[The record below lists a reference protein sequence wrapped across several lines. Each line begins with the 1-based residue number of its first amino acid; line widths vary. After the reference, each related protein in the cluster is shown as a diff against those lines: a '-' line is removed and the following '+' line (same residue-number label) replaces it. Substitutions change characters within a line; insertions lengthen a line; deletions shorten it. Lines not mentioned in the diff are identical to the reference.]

1 MATEGISSGSS
12 YLRVGSVFGST
23 KELRSAVA
31 RAYLATGHGFRA
43 SGKGGGRQKKYSCSG
58 AAEPPKPK
66 QDPSQ
71 VPVAP
76 PVVSSAC
83 TSEVRATKSVLGEWR
98 VTHAD
103 FEHANCSGGNAR
115 ARLCGIDPLVKATLN
130 ANPDIGVKALRKT
143 IQQETGVP
151 VSVST
156 ATRARS
162 NVLHTDATEVAN
174 SYHDLPGYFQ
184 ALRRVA
190 GFNCG
195 RRGEK
200 FEMEYGSHERST
212 WRGSCSFPFIVRAR
226 GIAGSHVRM
235 AALG

>member
-162 NVLHTDATEVAN
+162 NVLHTDATEVTN

-184 ALRRVA
+184 ALSDASPGSIAVVEVRSLRW
-190 GFNCG
+190 
-195 RRGEK
+195 K
-200 FEMEYGSHERST
+200 MEVTKG
-212 WRGSCSFPFIVRAR
+212 
-226 GIAGSHVRM
+226 
-235 AALG
+235 ALGGGLVPFRLLSVRVL

>member
-1 MATEGISSGSS
+1 M
-12 YLRVGSVFGST
+12 FGST
-23 KELRSAVA
+23 KELRSAVV
-31 RAYLATGHGFRA
+31 RAYLATGHGYRT

-58 AAEPPKPK
+58 VAEPPKPK

-71 VPVAP
+71 VPVAT

-83 TSEVRATKSVLGEWR
+83 TTGVRATKSVLDEWRVTHPYFEHANCSEGNARVRLCGIDPLVKATLCANSDIGVTKSVLDEWR

-115 ARLCGIDPLVKATLN
+115 VRLCGIDPLVEATLC
-130 ANPDIGVKALRKT
+130 ANPDISVKALRKT

-162 NVLHTDATEVAN
+162 NILLTDATEVAN

-184 ALRRVA
+184 VLPDA
-190 GFNCG
+190 
-195 RRGEK
+195 
-200 FEMEYGSHERST
+200 SHRECFS
-212 WRGSCSFPFIVRAR
+212 
-226 GIAGSHVRM
+226 
-235 AALG
+235 